1 MDHINGLVVAYLLD
15 AKGGGRSIGWE
26 EVRQWSPEQG
36 ILWAHFDRTI
46 EQTVSYLQEESNLEP
61 IVVEALLEQE
71 TRPRAVQT
79 SQGLLVVLRGV
90 NMNPGADPEDMVA
103 IRIWVDDKRIISV
116 RRRKLL
122 SITDMRNKIDSGNGP
137 VSVGEFLVDLS
148 DCMVDRMSAVIE
160 DIDDAVDD
168 LEEKV
173 ITLESYQL
181 RSRIAQIRREAISLR
196 RYLAPQRDAI
206 SRLYNEKVEWLNDR
220 DRMRLREI
228 ADRTTRFV
236 EDLDSARERAA
247 VTQEELMGRLS
258 EQMDKRMYLLS
269 LVAAVF
275 LPLGFLTGLLG
286 INVGGIPGAEFQWA
300 FAIVTVSM
308 VVLVAIQVVVFKT
321 KKWM

>member
-1 MDHINGLVVAYLLD
+1 MDHDNGLVAAYILD
-15 AKGGGRSIGWE
+15 GKGGGRAVGWE
-26 EVRQWSPEQG
+26 EVSQWSPEQG
-36 ILWAHFDRTI
+36 VLWAHFDRTI
-46 EQTVSYLQEESNLEP
+46 PQVISYLRDQSNLEP
-61 IVVEALLEQE
+61 VVADALLEQE
-71 TRPRAVQT
+71 TRPRTVQMN
-79 SQGLLVVLRGV
+79 QGLLVVLRGV
-90 NMNPGADPEDMVA
+90 NLNPGANPEDMVA
-103 IRIWVDDKRIISV
+103 IRIWVDGQRIISV

-122 SITDMRNKIDSGNGP
+122 SITDMRNKIDSGTGP
-137 VSVGEFLVDLS
+137 STIGEFIVDLS
-148 DCMVDRMSAVIE
+148 DCMVERMAAVIE
-160 DIDDAVDD
+160 NIDDSVDD

-173 ITLESYQL
+173 ITMESHQL
-181 RSRIAQIRREAISLR
+181 RSGIAHIRREAISLR

-206 SRLYNEKVEWLNDR
+206 SRLYSEKVEWLNER

-236 EDLDSARERAA
+236 EDLDAARERAA

-286 INVGGIPGAEFQWA
+286 INVGGIPGAEFHWA
-300 FAIVTVSM
+300 FAIVTIGM
-308 VVLVAIQVVVFKT
+308 IVLVIIQVFVFKA

>member
-1 MDHINGLVVAYLLD
+1 MDHDNGLVAAYILD
-15 AKGGGRSIGWE
+15 GMGGGRTIGWE

-36 ILWAHFDRTI
+36 VLWAHFDRTMPQVI
-46 EQTVSYLQEESNLEP
+46 GFLRDESNLEP
-61 IVVEALLEQE
+61 VVADALLEQE
-71 TRPRAVQT
+71 TRPRTVQINQ
-79 SQGLLVVLRGV
+79 SLLVVLRGV
-90 NMNPGADPEDMVA
+90 NLNPGANPEDMVA
-103 IRIWVDDKRIISV
+103 IRIWVDGQRIISV

-122 SITDMRNKIDSGNGP
+122 SITDMRNKIDSGTGP
-137 VSVGEFLVDLS
+137 STVGEFIVDLS
-148 DCMVDRMSAVIE
+148 DCMVERMAAVIE
-160 DIDDAVDD
+160 NIDDSVDE

-173 ITLESYQL
+173 ITMESHQL
-181 RSRIAQIRREAISLR
+181 RSGIAHIRREAISLR

-206 SRLYNEKVEWLNDR
+206 SRLYSEKVEWLNER

-236 EDLDSARERAA
+236 EDLDAARERAA
-247 VTQEELMGRLS
+247 VTQEELMGRMS

-286 INVGGIPGAEFQWA
+286 INVGGIPGAEFHWA
-300 FAIVTVSM
+300 FAIVTIGM
-308 VVLVAIQVVVFKT
+308 IILVVIQVFVFKA

>member
-1 MDHINGLVVAYLLD
+1 MDHDNGLVAAYILD
-15 AKGGGRSIGWE
+15 GKGGGRAIGWD
-26 EVRQWSPEQG
+26 EVRQWSPDQG
-36 ILWAHFDRTI
+36 LLWAHFDRSVPQVVTYLS
-46 EQTVSYLQEESNLEP
+46 EQCNLEP
-61 IVVEALLEQE
+61 VVAEALLEQE
-71 TRPRAVQT
+71 TRPRAIQT
-79 SQGLLVVLRGV
+79 KDGLLVVLRGV
-90 NMNPGADPEDMVA
+90 NLNPGADPEDMVA
-103 IRIWVDDKRIISV
+103 VRIWIDNKRIISV

-122 SITDMRNKIDSGNGP
+122 SVSDMRQNIDEGNGP
-137 VSVGEFLVDLS
+137 STVGEFLVDLAERL
-148 DCMVDRMSAVIE
+148 VDRMATVID
-160 DIDDAVDD
+160 DIDDAVGD

-173 ITLESYQL
+173 ITMESHQL
-181 RSRIAQIRREAISLR
+181 RSRIANIRREAISLR

-206 SRLYNEKVEWLNDR
+206 SRLYNEKVDWLDDR

-286 INVGGIPGAEFQWA
+286 INVGGIPGAEFHWA
-300 FAIVTVSM
+300 FAIVTLGLS
-308 VVLVAIQVVVFKT
+308 VLVAIQVIIFKI

>member
-1 MDHINGLVVAYLLD
+1 MDHDNGLVVAYILD
-15 AKGGGRSIGWE
+15 GKGGGRPIGWE
-26 EVRQWSPEQG
+26 ELRQWSPEQG

-46 EQTVSYLQEESNLEP
+46 EQAVSYLSELSELDP
-61 IVVEALLEQE
+61 VVVDALLELE
-71 TRPRAVQT
+71 TRPRAMQT

-90 NMNPGADPEDMVA
+90 NMNPGANPEDMVA
-103 IRIWVDDKRIISV
+103 IRIWVDGKRIISV

-122 SITDMRNKIDSGNGP
+122 SITDMRNKIDAGNGP
-137 VSVGEFLVDLS
+137 TTVGEFLVDLS
-148 DCMVDRMSAVIE
+148 DCMVERMATVIE

-173 ITLESYQL
+173 ITMESHQL
-181 RSRIAQIRREAISLR
+181 RSRIARIRREAISLR

-286 INVGGIPGAEFQWA
+286 INVGGIPGAEFPWA
-300 FAIVTVSM
+300 FAIVTAGLIT
-308 VVLVAIQVVVFKT
+308 LVAIQVIVFKA

>member
-1 MDHINGLVVAYLLD
+1 MDHDNGLVTAYILD
-15 AKGGGRSIGWE
+15 GKGGGRVIGWE

-36 ILWAHFDRTI
+36 VLWAHFDRTI
-46 EQTVSYLQEESNLEP
+46 PQAISYLRDQSNLEP
-61 IVVEALLEQE
+61 VVVDALLEQE
-71 TRPRAVQT
+71 TRPRTVQT
-79 SQGLLVVLRGV
+79 NQGLLVVLRGV
-90 NMNPGADPEDMVA
+90 NLNPGANPEDMVA
-103 IRIWVDDKRIISV
+103 IRIWIDGQRIISV
-116 RRRKLL
+116 RRRQLL
-122 SITDMRNKIDSGNGP
+122 SITDMRSKIDSGNGP
-137 VSVGEFLVDLS
+137 CTIGEFIVDLS
-148 DCMVDRMSAVIE
+148 DCMAERMATVIE
-160 DIDDAVDD
+160 NIDDAVDE

-173 ITLESYQL
+173 ITMESHQL
-181 RSRIAQIRREAISLR
+181 RSRIAHIRREAISLR

-206 SRLYNEKVEWLNDR
+206 ARLYSEKVEWLNDR

-286 INVGGIPGAEFQWA
+286 INVAGIPGAEFQWA
-300 FAIVTVSM
+300 FAIVTIGLI
-308 VVLVAIQVVVFKT
+308 VLVAIQVFIFKA